1 LLPDG
6 DGAAAKGKRAKSD
19 ALAGGGESPRAET
32 AANGTAAGSGSGGQA
47 SAQATTVRAQILV
60 GQGLLQQD
68 LRFVAAAR
76 KLGRGLQDG

>member
-32 AANGTAAGSGSGGQA
+32 AANGAAAGSGGQA